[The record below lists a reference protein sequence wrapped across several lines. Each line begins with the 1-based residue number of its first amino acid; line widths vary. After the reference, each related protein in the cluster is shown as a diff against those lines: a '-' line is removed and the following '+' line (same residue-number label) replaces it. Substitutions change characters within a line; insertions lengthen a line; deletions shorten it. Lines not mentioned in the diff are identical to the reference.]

1 VEEKRVLTDSQRTLE
16 LYHLQGSDHA
26 ATMLIGYLPKEK
38 VLIEADVYTPGP
50 AHAPTGP
57 PTKENMNLYG
67 NILGL
72 KLDVQQIMP
81 IHGRL
86 VTIADLRRLIGR

>member
-1 VEEKRVLTDSQRTLE
+1 MATSRKPAPQRGLPTLTD
-16 LYHLQGSDHA
+16 
-26 ATMLIGYLPKEK
+26 TMLIGYLPKQK